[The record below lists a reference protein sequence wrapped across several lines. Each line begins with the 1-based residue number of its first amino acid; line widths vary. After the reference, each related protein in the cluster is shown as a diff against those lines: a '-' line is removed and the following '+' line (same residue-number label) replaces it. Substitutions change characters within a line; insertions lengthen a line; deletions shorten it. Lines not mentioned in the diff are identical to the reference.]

1 MCNCSH
7 FFHGKDSSRGIN
19 PVIFSNL
26 MSALNIINSVSVF
39 ENGLAETK
47 KEPEAI
53 KYFFFLSL
61 QMLRLYFFK
70 SEFNMGI
77 KRK

>member
-1 MCNCSH
+1 
-7 FFHGKDSSRGIN
+7 
-19 PVIFSNL
+19 
-26 MSALNIINSVSVF
+26 MSALNMINNVSVF

-53 KYFFFLSL
+53 KYFFFFVAANV
-61 QMLRLYFFK
+61 RLYFSI

>member
-53 KYFFFLSL
+53 KYFFFFVTANVKAL
-61 QMLRLYFFK
+61 FFQ
-70 SEFNMGI
+70 I
-77 KRK
+77 